1 MQLSRKQIK
10 DLNKKKKK
18 EGERERKVQK
28 HGGKL
33 LFVFYERVMIKKTR
47 SLFYFGRFHISL

>member
-18 EGERERKVQK
+18 KEGERERKVQK
-28 HGGKL
+28 RGG
-33 LFVFYERVMIKKTR
+33 
-47 SLFYFGRFHISL
+47 

>member
-10 DLNKKKKK
+10 DLNKKKK

-28 HGGKL
+28 RGG
-33 LFVFYERVMIKKTR
+33 
-47 SLFYFGRFHISL
+47 

>member
-18 EGERERKVQK
+18 RGRERERKLQK
-28 HGGKL
+28 HGG
-33 LFVFYERVMIKKTR
+33 
-47 SLFYFGRFHISL
+47 

>member
-18 EGERERKVQK
+18 RGREREKSTKAWGVNYY
-28 HGGKL
+28 
-33 LFVFYERVMIKKTR
+33 LFFMK
-47 SLFYFGRFHISL
+47 G